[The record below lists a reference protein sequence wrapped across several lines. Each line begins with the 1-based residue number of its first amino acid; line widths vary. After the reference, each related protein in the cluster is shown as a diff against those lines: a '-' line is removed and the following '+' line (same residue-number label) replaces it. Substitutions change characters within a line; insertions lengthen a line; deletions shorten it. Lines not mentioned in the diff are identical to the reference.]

1 MNAVGPMTA
10 SQDIYADVAAR
21 LGGDKV
27 FPRPV
32 ESAIEMARAVRQGL
46 PVEIIDRMI
55 RDWRFTP
62 EELRS
67 VIPQRTLRHRRQ
79 RNEPLHPDE
88 ADRAIRIMRMLALA
102 ERAFGSLEKANR
114 WLRRPLSVL
123 GGEAPLA
130 LAESEAGARVVESEL
145 DSIAWGAAA

>member
-1 MNAVGPMTA
+1 MTSVRSA
-10 SQDIYADVAAR
+10 TATQDIYADVAAR
-21 LGGDKV
+21 LGGEKV

-32 ESAIEMARAVRQGL
+32 ESAIEMAQAVRQGL

-62 EELRS
+62 EELRT

-88 ADRAIRIMRMLALA
+88 ADRAIRIMRVLALA
-102 ERAFGSLEKANR
+102 ERAFGSLDKANR
-114 WLRRPLSVL
+114 WLRRSLAAL
-123 GGEAPLA
+123 GGETPLA
-130 LAESEAGARVVESEL
+130 LAETETGARVVESLL